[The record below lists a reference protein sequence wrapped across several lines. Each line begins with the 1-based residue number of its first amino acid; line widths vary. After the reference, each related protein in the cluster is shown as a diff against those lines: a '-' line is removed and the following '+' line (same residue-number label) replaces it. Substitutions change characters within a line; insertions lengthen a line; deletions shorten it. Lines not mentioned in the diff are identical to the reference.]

1 MGAVALAVSENGI
14 GHQLKGAL
22 MVAAGSCFY
31 AFGLVRAK
39 GTRRP
44 PPTPPGRADAGA
56 QQARRVLGEAIAYVG
71 MIELGAL
78 LTLTL
83 DWTLDANRWIGIA
96 AQLVAGAA
104 GIVGCA
110 RYMAW
115 ERASEITALSRTS

>member
-1 MGAVALAVSENGI
+1 
-14 GHQLKGAL
+14 
-22 MVAAGSCFY
+22 
-31 AFGLVRAK
+31 
-39 GTRRP
+39 
-44 PPTPPGRADAGA
+44 
-56 QQARRVLGEAIAYVG
+56 